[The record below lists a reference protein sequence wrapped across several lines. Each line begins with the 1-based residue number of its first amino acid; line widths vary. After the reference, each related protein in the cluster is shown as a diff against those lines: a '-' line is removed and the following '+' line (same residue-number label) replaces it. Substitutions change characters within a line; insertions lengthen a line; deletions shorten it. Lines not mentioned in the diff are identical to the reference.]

1 MPELVILEGVMKG
14 HTFSF
19 SGETVFIGRASKNDV
34 KIQDAGISRK
44 QLKIFRVGKKFF
56 VEDLKSTN
64 GTSINGKRI
73 PPGEGFEVD
82 EGDFIS
88 IGGTVIQLNKF
99 PPRNLLEMA
108 HLSSRNIE
116 SKSFG
121 PPPEERRSRPTD
133 NLDLILKVSQFIKG
147 HWDTKELLE
156 KILEY
161 VLEALPRTHRGSIIL
176 FPKAKD
182 GEGNILH
189 AISKVNVDDG
199 EFSTPYSRTVVDRVM
214 REGRAVRMSNTSL
227 EDFNAAK
234 DSDDTLQIGSVLC
247 VPLISHSEIYGAI
260 YVDTI
265 RKPYGFRKDDLLL
278 LNSLSGAVA
287 LVLERAF
294 QEGADLAV
302 P

>member
-1 MPELVILEGVMKG
+1 MPELVIIEGVMKG

-19 SGETVFIGRASKNDV
+19 FDETVFIGRSSKNDV
-34 KIQDAGISRK
+34 QIQDAGISRK
-44 QLKIFRVGKKFF
+44 QLKIFRIGKKFF

-64 GTSINGKRI
+64 GTSINGERI

-82 EGDFIS
+82 EGDS
-88 IGGTVIQLNKF
+88 INIGSTVIQLRKF
-99 PPRNLLEMA
+99 PPRKLLEVA
-108 HLSSRNIE
+108 HLSKRNAE
-116 SKSFG
+116 SKAFS

-133 NLDLILKVSQFIKG
+133 NLDLILKVSEFLKG
-147 HWDTKELLE
+147 PWDIKELLE
-156 KILEY
+156 KILDY

-176 FPKAKD
+176 FSKARD
-182 GEGNILH
+182 GEREIMEV
-189 AISKVNVDDG
+189 ISKVNVDAG
-199 EFSTPYSRTVVDRVM
+199 EFTTPYSRTVVDRVM
-214 REGRAVRMSNTSL
+214 REGRAVRMSNTSF
-227 EDFNAAK
+227 EDFNATK

-294 QEGADLAV
+294 EEGTDLAI